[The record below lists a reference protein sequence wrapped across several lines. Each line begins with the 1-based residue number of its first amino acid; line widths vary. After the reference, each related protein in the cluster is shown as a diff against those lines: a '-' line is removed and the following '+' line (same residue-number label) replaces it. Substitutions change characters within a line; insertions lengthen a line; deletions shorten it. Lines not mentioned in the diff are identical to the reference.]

1 MSFICK
7 GISDECFH
15 DIIKDSK
22 DLETKAAITCLPALE
37 VFETKLSGPHDAMAS
52 QLKYHQK
59 FSNKIIVI
67 RIPEVLYA

>member
-7 GISDECFH
+7 SISDERFH

-22 DLETKAAITCLPALE
+22 DLETKAAITCLS
-37 VFETKLSGPHDAMAS
+37 VYDAMAS

-59 FSNKIIVI
+59 FSNKIIVN